1 MKRIISLLLSILL
14 LASVSAYAE
23 STQEPTSDSF
33 AEEAESLYNLG
44 KQYDKADSSDEDYA
58 KAYDYYMQ
66 AAELGNID
74 AMWKIGVISM
84 ITAMVWIKATPRH
97 WNGFRRLLI
106 SEMPMR

>member
-58 KAYDYYMQ
+58 KAYDYYKKVEHDFMMEPESRKKFEKCLNIIRLYDE
-66 AAELGNID
+66 ELD
-74 AMWKIGVISM
+74 DM
-84 ITAMVWIKATPRH
+84 
-97 WNGFRRLLI
+97 
-106 SEMPMR
+106 